1 VELFTESA
9 PNARVDIR
17 AAVGQ
22 ERSQDLA
29 RFAHGLKGS
38 CRNFGESSFSI
49 LCMELEDAAL
59 NGDLQRAQDLR
70 AAAEKELAHLFEALE
85 PCRKKRIHI

>member
-1 VELFTESA
+1 
-9 PNARVDIR
+9 
-17 AAVGQ
+17 
-22 ERSQDLA
+22 
-29 RFAHGLKGS
+29 
-38 CRNFGESSFSI
+38 
-49 LCMELEDAAL
+49 MELEDAAL